1 MLSVRDCRYWKN
13 ANFEAFFLLR
23 IASFRK
29 ASIPNAII
37 CIIKLILFTE
47 RADKML
53 LGAMHDGL
61 PSGKLPCLMSL
72 AILTAAVFEC

>member
-13 ANFEAFFLLR
+13 ANFVAFFLSR

-29 ASIPNAII
+29 AFIPNAII
-37 CIIKLILFTE
+37 CIIKLIVFIE

-53 LGAMHDGL
+53 LGAMQDGL
-61 PSGKLPCLMSL
+61 PSGKHSCLMSS
-72 AILTAAVFEC
+72 AMLTAAVFN